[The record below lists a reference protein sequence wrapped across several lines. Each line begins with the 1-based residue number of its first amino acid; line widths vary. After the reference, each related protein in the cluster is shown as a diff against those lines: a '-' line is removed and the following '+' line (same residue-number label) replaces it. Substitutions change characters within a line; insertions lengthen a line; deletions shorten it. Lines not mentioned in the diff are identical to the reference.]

1 MLTFTLLAE
10 SRRLVRNST
19 TSENSGRLEV
29 YLQYRNWIQG
39 YVRYD
44 WLPICITKFNMSY
57 ADQFRRE
64 LGYLYSASYDT
75 VEKLG
80 WVSFN

>member
-10 SRRLVRNST
+10 SIGKRRLVRNNT

-29 YLQYRNWIQG
+29 FLQHKNRIQG
-39 YVRYD
+39 SGGYD

-57 ADQFRRE
+57 ADQFCRE
-64 LGYLYSASYDT
+64 LGYLYFASYDT

-80 WVSFN
+80 